1 MSTKDYPPLS
11 EDISAVSSRSSRS
24 RQSDN
29 EDVAATRHLRL
40 MISSIAENTSLTPQ
54 QRQDRICNFEKL
66 LEEAE
71 QKLHFNGGVNDD
83 ALMLDTRTDAKRKSK
98 ITTVRRADKKEK
110 SKKKSFFGRFRR
122 KSKPKNIG
130 VGIEEHTGSVNGNA
144 ELETVVEERQDEVQ
158 KQESQ
163 TELNHENVGNAEETK
178 REEPSE
184 ERGQQPSN
192 IFIPTPAEEP
202 PTQQEDDEATHADS
216 IIDVRTA
223 NSEDYAASICSIR
236 SLGTFEKDF
245 INNIISEQQEVEEI
259 SVSTFEQDAGMV
271 RGVRAALPTEVGV
284 QLQQQVAEDD
294 DLTLEPVLSETTFER
309 DARKASVDNKVQ
321 PPVQVEFSKDG
332 AVMMQ
337 EEEDDIDD
345 LSETTFEQD
354 HKTVMT
360 EMVSQPDIQAAM
372 SGNSLRSVSTFEKD
386 AAARAALAVKIG
398 RIPSTKPKVIEEVT
412 SEGTFEKDQRLRQ
425 ALSQRSRRSKV
436 SVASSPCQAMSRVS
450 IPAIAHTESVTV
462 YEREAKQKSKE
473 NNPHRS
479 QQYASYSNLN
489 DGDDKS
495 RFERDASRNMTSHP
509 IKVLAV
515 PQNPAPLP
523 RINDLVLELSPGEVQ
538 KQQKQLARQR
548 SGNRGMLSRFKKN

>member
-1 MSTKDYPPLS
+1 
-11 EDISAVSSRSSRS
+11 
-24 RQSDN
+24 
-29 EDVAATRHLRL
+29 

-54 QRQDRICNFEKL
+54 ERQNRICNFDKL
-66 LEEAE
+66 LEDAE
-71 QKLHFNGGVNDD
+71 KKLHFNGGVNED

-98 ITTVRRADKKEK
+98 TIVPKAEKKEK

-122 KSKPKNIG
+122 KSKSKSAHS
-130 VGIEEHTGSVNGNA
+130 GIEDHKGSIDGNP

-163 TELNHENVGNAEETK
+163 TESNNENNDDTEETK
-178 REEPSE
+178 REEPLE

-202 PTQQEDDEATHADS
+202 PTQKEDDEVTHADS

-245 INNIISEQQEVEEI
+245 INNIISEQQEIEEI

-284 QLQQQVAEDD
+284 QLQQQVEEDD

-309 DARKASVDNKVQ
+309 DARIAALDNTVM

-337 EEEDDIDD
+337 EEDNDIDDD

-354 HKTVMT
+354 HKTAMT
-360 EMVSQPDIQAAM
+360 EMMSQPDLQAAM
-372 SGNSLRSVSTFEKD
+372 SGDSLRSVSTFEKD

-398 RIPSTKPKVIEEVT
+398 RIPSTKPKVIEEVN

-425 ALSQRSRRSKV
+425 ALSQRSRTPGQV
-436 SVASSPCQAMSRVS
+436 MSRAS
-450 IPAIAHTESVTV
+450 IQGIVHTESATV

-479 QQYASYSNLN
+479 QQFYSYSNLM
-489 DGDDKS
+489 DGGDDKS

-509 IKVLAV
+509 IKVMTV
-515 PQNPAPLP
+515 SQNPAPLP
-523 RINDLVLELSPGEVQ
+523 RINDLVIELSPGEIQ

-548 SGNRGMLSRFKKN
+548 SGNGSVLSRFKKK